1 MSAPSSPV
9 AAPEPPGP
17 VLPRI
22 ELRYEGLRYGVK
34 LQAQQQARAQLPS
47 VFRTISNVALA
58 LPRRLLSLGAP
69 AAAAGTPAARDFAIL
84 DDVSGVI
91 KPGTLTLLLAPPG
104 HGKSAFLKALT
115 QMLPA
120 GELKGSIT
128 YSGVSAAEAPAKGVY
143 LGSLCQYVN
152 QVDEH
157 LPQLTVRETFEFIRD
172 NAAVD
177 PSKHGFPHLAAAH
190 AEAVDDIVTLLSLK
204 NCEKTIIG
212 NDLVRGVSGGEKKR
226 VTVGEGLLTNARALA
241 LDEISTGLDSAVTFD
256 ICKRLR
262 ERASQQGLTVVTSLL
277 QPTPETFGL
286 FDDVILIREGAV
298 VYHGA
303 RAALPA
309 YLASLGFTPPTAED
323 AAAAMATSASA
334 TSLSKLAPSASG
346 TSLDR
351 LADGAGASLSP
362 SGSSGDLAGA
372 ASASGA
378 EDRGKDAL
386 SLDLADWLVQMLS
399 DPAKV
404 LASTEAAA
412 SPEARSAA
420 LSAAGGRRAPTTT
433 AELAARWKESA
444 QFKAMMGSAPSAPPL
459 ALEGSFAVAQYSK
472 PYAHSFAHHQRLLLG
487 RQMILMSRNLLYV
500 RSRIMSA
507 CVMSIILGGLYYQ
520 RSTVQ
525 GAAFMGTFLNC
536 MMTMGFANL
545 SEMAAAVE
553 NKYIAYRQV
562 ANGAY
567 PGTAYVA
574 ASAITHIPVAITE
587 CFIFTGIIY
596 GMSGMG
602 ESSSPGAYFFL
613 WGIVVLFDLIMR
625 NLLVMFALRGK
636 SLQMSQAA
644 PLPIIA
650 MMIIFGGF
658 LVTKDKMGWLTF
670 VSYIDPINWGLHA
683 LSLNEFGLDRYKIAA
698 GPGAAVG
705 TDLGGYFL
713 NAFGMDPNMDYKWGG
728 LGFMFGF
735 LAFVC
740 VLEFRSFSAVRFD
753 RNIGSLF
760 AKYMALNRIYLAQF
774 PVDDMLFWFRARA
787 GDPSPPG
794 KSFGWDDAGFEG
806 GYGLRGSVAGAFMM
820 GAGGHVRWAN
830 DSALWAALSAVV
842 EGVRENQQ
850 ADGFA
855 MAFAQADTHCR
866 ENPDYVTS
874 WMTHGLLEAAGAG
887 LAVALDILRKHYD
900 WFSYAQ
906 DELAQFLPPLGGPNV
921 SGLPW
926 PGGEPPDPYGA
937 PFCRRDLQTNQGM
950 VHNSRLALSPVGTMR
965 DAAVVADIY
974 AEEWWLQ
981 ALAAR
986 DPKAVWYRHY
996 YPHNYEITAWEA
1008 FADMAVITGDPK
1020 WLAAVDGAWDM
1031 LRASWLH
1038 VGGSVAINEAQL
1050 YPPGS
1055 YFLEP
1060 PNPDWQHP
1068 TPLPTGELCG
1078 SSFWVKLNQRLQ
1090 RLRPDAEAYA
1100 GEIER
1105 SLLNVVLAAI
1115 SGDGFGI
1122 RYFARLHQ
1130 HKDGASNVSTCC
1142 EGQGTREFGALP
1154 EYVFSTSSRG
1164 VHVHLYQ
1171 AATLSAPF
1179 AGGQLAVAI
1188 ETQFPYAS
1196 DVAISVGAA
1205 DGTPPPAAPVSLLLR
1220 VPAWCALPVVNIS
1233 VTDAAGAETFVAGE
1247 RGTYAEIALAP
1258 AALPAA
1264 VRFALP
1270 MALRSTLYE
1279 GYDQIGTSSRYA
1291 LELGPVLLAAVGPL
1305 TNVSSKD
1312 AAVVL
1317 PAALDPSR
1325 PEDWLAPVAGAPL
1338 HFSVAGAPDVTYAP
1352 YFEIQDE
1359 SFDVFPVFGAW
1370 R

>member
-1 MSAPSSPV
+1 MAAA
-9 AAPEPPGP
+9 AAPAPPAAAPAPPADPLASFGP
-17 VLPRI
+17 PHANATVANATLASFP
-22 ELRYEGLRYGVK
+22 GV
-34 LQAQQQARAQLPS
+34 ADAAACAAS
-47 VFRTISNVALA
+47 CLA
-58 LPRRLLSLGAP
+58 LPAAPRCIGFAVAP
-69 AAAAGTPAARDFAIL
+69 AAGGGAGL
-84 DDVSGVI
+84 D
-91 KPGTLTLLLAPPG
+91 
-104 HGKSAFLKALT
+104 
-115 QMLPA
+115 
-120 GELKGSIT
+120 
-128 YSGVSAAEAPAKGVY
+128 
-143 LGSLCQYVN
+143 C
-152 QVDEH
+152 
-157 LPQLTVRETFEFIRD
+157 
-172 NAAVD
+172 
-177 PSKHGFPHLAAAH
+177 
-190 AEAVDDIVTLLSLK
+190 
-204 NCEKTIIG
+204 
-212 NDLVRGVSGGEKKR
+212 
-226 VTVGEGLLTNARALA
+226 LA
-241 LDEISTGLDSAVTFD
+241 LGWSSAY
-256 ICKRLR
+256 
-262 ERASQQGLTVVTSLL
+262 
-277 QPTPETFGL
+277 
-286 FDDVILIREGAV
+286 AV
-298 VYHGA
+298 VA
-303 RAALPA
+303 N
-309 YLASLGFTPPTAED
+309 
-323 AAAAMATSASA
+323 
-334 TSLSKLAPSASG
+334 
-346 TSLDR
+346 
-351 LADGAGASLSP
+351 
-362 SGSSGDLAGA
+362 
-372 ASASGA
+372 ASGA
-378 EDRGKDAL
+378 SYFSRLIDRDDRPVVPAL
-386 SLDLADWLVQMLS
+386 QY
-399 DPAKV
+399 
-404 LASTEAAA
+404 
-412 SPEARSAA
+412 
-420 LSAAGGRRAPTTT
+420 
-433 AELAARWKESA
+433 
-444 QFKAMMGSAPSAPPL
+444 
-459 ALEGSFAVAQYSK
+459 ALETPTRGVQ
-472 PYAHSFAHHQRLLLG
+472 LG
-487 RQMILMSRNLLYV
+487 
-500 RSRIMSA
+500 A
-507 CVMSIILGGLYYQ
+507 
-520 RSTVQ
+520 
-525 GAAFMGTFLNC
+525 
-536 MMTMGFANL
+536 
-545 SEMAAAVE
+545 
-553 NKYIAYRQV
+553 
-562 ANGAY
+562 
-567 PGTAYVA
+567 
-574 ASAITHIPVAITE
+574 
-587 CFIFTGIIY
+587 
-596 GMSGMG
+596 
-602 ESSSPGAYFFL
+602 
-613 WGIVVLFDLIMR
+613 
-625 NLLVMFALRGK
+625 
-636 SLQMSQAA
+636 
-644 PLPIIA
+644 
-650 MMIIFGGF
+650 
-658 LVTKDKMGWLTF
+658 
-670 VSYIDPINWGLHA
+670 
-683 LSLNEFGLDRYKIAA
+683 
-698 GPGAAVG
+698 
-705 TDLGGYFL
+705 
-713 NAFGMDPNMDYKWGG
+713 
-728 LGFMFGF
+728 
-735 LAFVC
+735 
-740 VLEFRSFSAVRFD
+740 
-753 RNIGSLF
+753 GSLF

-906 DELAQFLPPLGGPNV
+906 DELAQFLPPLGGANV

-1020 WLAAVDGAWDM
+1020 WLVAVDGAWDM